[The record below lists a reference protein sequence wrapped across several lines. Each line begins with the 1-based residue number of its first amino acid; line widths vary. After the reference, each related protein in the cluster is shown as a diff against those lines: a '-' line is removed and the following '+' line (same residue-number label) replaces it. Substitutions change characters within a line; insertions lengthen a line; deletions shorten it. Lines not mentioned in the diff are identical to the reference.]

1 MPVALTDAP
10 ADLLAALRR
19 ARSGPPGGL
28 DDALRELRLRP
39 LTGGRQNHVYLW
51 TPPTCHATVVKIYKT
66 DDRRR
71 ADREWAALTLL
82 AAHKAD
88 DVPLPLWMDPDPA
101 EPAIGM
107 TRLHGEPL
115 LRATDRHD
123 ALRDLACTTARM
135 QSVPLSGLLAELP
148 RIDSASHYMRRL
160 TDTWPKLLAVH
171 TSDPLTPAMQD
182 LLTAWQRSNDAALLS
197 APAEPVFSHGDSNLV
212 NWLRAGTSSACVD
225 FEFSGYST
233 VAFDAAD
240 LIEHISSR
248 DIPDSTWRDLL
259 PELGINHTN
268 HHLFIVA
275 QRTCAL
281 RWLAVLWKQREQ
293 RTGEFTTQHDRVRLL
308 CSPANPYARRR
319 NAYTR
324 T

>member
-1 MPVALTDAP
+1 MHVAFTDAP

-28 DDALRELRLRP
+28 DDALGELRLRP

-51 TPPTCHATVVKIYKT
+51 TPPDDQATVVKIYKT

-88 DVPLPLWMDPDPA
+88 DVPVPLWMDQDPA

-107 TRLHGEPL
+107 TPLGGEPL
-115 LRATDRHD
+115 LRATDRQA
-123 ALRDLACTTARM
+123 ALWGLARTTARM
-135 QSVPLSGLLAELP
+135 QSIPLSGLLASLP

-160 TDTWPKLLAVH
+160 TDTWPKLLAAH
-171 TSDPLTPAMQD
+171 TPDPLTPAMQD
-182 LLTAWQRSNDAALLS
+182 LLSAWRQSNDPGLLC
-197 APAEPVFSHGDSNLV
+197 APAEPVFSHGDSNLL
-212 NWLRAGTSSACVD
+212 NWLRADASSACVD

-248 DIPDSTWRDLL
+248 DIPDSTWLGLL
-259 PELGINHTN
+259 PELGVNHAN
-268 HHLFIVA
+268 HHLFIAA

-293 RTGEFTTQHDRVRLL
+293 RAEEFATQHDRVRIL
-308 CSPANPYARRR
+308 CSSANPYVHKR
-319 NAYTR
+319 NAHTR